1 MGWTDLRWGWGLGG
15 AHRLGRARRPSGGTP
30 ATGLARQVGKLMRA
44 LLPPGV
50 GEGTQSLVLRLLEA
64 EGGVGAQGR
73 EQIGT
78 NRTAWLQAPLPH
90 VCWECG
96 EGPQD
101 AASGTRLLGFCSRR
115 GPGGRNQRRVGKRA
129 SGRREAVA
137 RDLRPAHAHPTA
149 KTRAHGV
156 GGGGSV
162 ACESRSR
169 KRLSK
174 PGAGA
179 HLLHNRSTSPRASSI
194 PSAISKEVSQAGK
207 TVPFSPSH
215 TAKRGG
221 GDPSG
226 PVLGAPGTAP
236 PRGSG
241 RRCRAT
247 GAGPSTW
254 E

>member
-1 MGWTDLRWGWGLGG
+1 MDRLGVGLGAG
-15 AHRLGRARRPSGGTP
+15 RGPPTGQSAPAFGRDPGHRACQAGGKAHEGT
-30 ATGLARQVGKLMRA
+30 AA
-44 LLPPGV
+44 PGV
-50 GEGTQSLVLRLLEA
+50 GEGTQSPVLRLLEA

-73 EQIGT
+73 EQVGT
-78 NRTAWLQAPLPH
+78 SRTAWLQAPLPH

-149 KTRAHGV
+149 KTRPHGV